1 MATAEVYR
9 AVKSESGEGW
19 DVENSQTSAVVAFGL
34 TEQEAK
40 DKAAL
45 LNEMVDEVNTGE
57 DSDA

>member
-1 MATAEVYR
+1 MATAEVYK

-19 DVENSQTSAVVAFGL
+19 DVENSETHAIVAVGL
-34 TEQEAK
+34 GEDEAK

-45 LNEMVDEVNTGE
+45 LNEMVDEVNAE